1 MSDSVTYP
9 THSYAV
15 VGPGMSPVNSGLVA
29 TGTTQGTALQLIG
42 GKHIV
47 TSAPA
52 NSGVI
57 LPKLRCYDIVVLNRD
72 PSNNLNVYPPI
83 GETIEGQAVNTPLA
97 INPNNGAIFTCADGP
112 TVIFGT
118 WFVQ

>member
-1 MSDSVTYP
+1 
-9 THSYAV
+9 
-15 VGPGMSPVNSGLVA
+15 MSPVNGNLTA
-29 TGTTQGTALQLIG
+29 TGTTQATALQLIG

-47 TSAPA
+47 TTTPA

-57 LPKLRCYDIVVLNRD
+57 LPKLRCYDLVVLNRGL
-72 PSNNLNVYPPI
+72 NTLNVYPPV
-83 GETIEGQAVNTPLA
+83 GETIEGFSVNAPLA
-97 INPNNGAIFTCADGP
+97 LNSNNAAIFTCADGP